1 MRAGSAGRRGPVVSS
16 GPEGV
21 SPALRGGAVRGRT
34 RRASRAIGGAFR
46 AHRWIV
52 ALAVLYVLVGSA
64 AAAYYGFYLAHAP
77 RLYMNLFIANTDS
90 LIAMMAAV
98 AVLVAVPY
106 AIYVMVAVRPE
117 RPIMTIIRELR
128 PLVTL
133 ERVAAAAPILLIYPF
148 FTSTFTSLK
157 AAIPHI
163 NPYSWD
169 APLSAFSQA
178 VHGGYLPWQLLQ
190 PVFGHPLVTRAL
202 DIVYVSW
209 FVVLYGVLMWQIFSQ
224 RDERLRSQFIASFML
239 AWIVLGTLGAT
250 LLSSAG
256 PCYYGLVTGLPDP
269 YAPLMDYLR
278 EVSQTYNLFAL
289 QAQDY
294 LWTGYQQRQTGFGDG
309 ISAMPSMH
317 LSMATLFALV
327 AWRSSRRLGAV
338 FTVYAILIF
347 VGSIELGWHYAADG
361 YVAILGTSLIWQI
374 VGRLQ
379 RRGVR
384 SGVGLVT
391 GEA

>member
-1 MRAGSAGRRGPVVSS
+1 MQ
-16 GPEGV
+16 
-21 SPALRGGAVRGRT
+21 GGAILDGMGRACRLT
-34 RRASRAIGGAFR
+34 GGAFR
-46 AHRWIV
+46 AHRWIFTV
-52 ALAVLYVLVGSA
+52 AVLYVLLGSA
-64 AAAYYGFYLAHAP
+64 GGAYYGFFLEPRP
-77 RLYMNLFIANTDS
+77 RLYMSLFLNNTDS
-90 LIAMMAAV
+90 LFAMMAAI
-98 AVLVAVPY
+98 AALVFVPY

-117 RPIMTIIRELR
+117 RPLLTIIREFR
-128 PLVTL
+128 SLVTL
-133 ERVAAAAPILLIYPF
+133 ERFAGATPILLIYPF
-148 FTSTFTSLK
+148 FTSTFTAMKS
-157 AAIPHI
+157 AIPHI

-169 APLSAFSQA
+169 ARLSAFSEA

-209 FVVLYGVLMWQIFSQ
+209 FVVLYGVLLWQIFSQ
-224 RDERLRSQFIASFML
+224 RDERLRSQFIATFML

-269 YAPLMDYLR
+269 YAPLMGYLR
-278 EVSQTYNLFAL
+278 EVSQTHRLFAL

-294 LWTGYQQRQTGFGDG
+294 LWAGYQQRQAGFGDG

-327 AWRSSRRLGAV
+327 GWRSSRRLGAI
-338 FTVYAILIF
+338 FTAYGLVLFI
-347 VGSIELGWHYAADG
+347 GSIELGWHYAADG

-379 RRGVR
+379 RRGSR
-384 SGVGLVT
+384 LGVAPAT

>member
-1 MRAGSAGRRGPVVSS
+1 MK
-16 GPEGV
+16 
-21 SPALRGGAVRGRT
+21 
-34 RRASRAIGGAFR
+34 RASSVIGAAFR

-52 ALAVLYVLVGSA
+52 ALALLYILVGGGA
-64 AAAYYGFYLAHAP
+64 ATYHGLLHQHRP
-77 RLYMNLFIANTDS
+77 WLYMSLFVSNTDS
-90 LIAMMAAV
+90 LLVMMAAV
-98 AVLVAVPY
+98 AVLVGVPY
-106 AIYVMVAVRPE
+106 AVYVMVAVRPE
-117 RPIMTIIRELR
+117 RPLTTIIRALR
-128 PLVTL
+128 PLITL
-133 ERVAAAAPILLIYPF
+133 ERTAAALPILLIYPF

-178 VHGGYLPWQLLQ
+178 LHGGVPPWQLLQ

-209 FVVLYGVLMWQIFSQ
+209 FVVLYGVLLWQIFSQ
-224 RDERLRSQFIASFML
+224 RDARLRGQFIATFML

-256 PCYYGLVTGLPDP
+256 PCYYGLVTGLPNP

-278 EVSQTYNLFAL
+278 EVSQTHHLFAL

-294 LWTGYQQRQTGFGDG
+294 LWEGYRQHESGFGDG

-317 LSMATLFALV
+317 LSMATLFALIG
-327 AWRSSRRLGAV
+327 WRTSRRLGAI
-338 FTVYAILIF
+338 FTVYGLLIF

-361 YVAILGTSLIWQI
+361 YAAVLGTLLIWHS
-374 VGRLQ
+374 VGWLQ
-379 RRGVR
+379 RHSVR
-384 SGVGLVT
+384 SGAGWAA
-391 GEA
+391 GRA